1 MAVLRRP
8 FNGATVFKGGTGAV
22 NQNIIAEGIGVTEKP
37 KKRTAE
43 VSALV
48 ADYQRIKEELNTLR
62 KEHEQNRQALERE
75 IERSNAMAVE
85 AEIINIELNQIINT
99 SPDGILLIDEDFT
112 IRRINRTLLDFL
124 HTTEEEAI
132 GMKCLD
138 LLPSSWCRT
147 EKCPISK
154 IVNGEDQVVECDV
167 VKRKGDGTE
176 IPFIYTATP
185 FRGIDGELMGIMANL
200 KDITERKR
208 AEVTLR
214 KANETLARLA
224 TIDGLTQ
231 VANRRFFDQTI
242 SREWNRLKRTGQPL
256 SLILSDVDFF
266 KHYNDTYGHQA
277 GDDCLRAVAGTL
289 DAHVRRGGDAVARY
303 GGEEFA
309 VVLPGT
315 YPEGALCVAEF
326 LRSAVEGLAMEHKN
340 SSVSSVVTISLGVAT
355 AFPSHE
361 LTEEA
366 LIESADKALYEA
378 KASGRNCAAFRHIVP
393 SCVLSA
399 LNHSSKPFN
408 GRPDVPQG

>member
-1 MAVLRRP
+1 M
-8 FNGATVFKGGTGAV
+8 
-22 NQNIIAEGIGVTEKP
+22 NQNTIVEKTRVTDISGG
-37 KKRTAE
+37 RTAGA
-43 VSALV
+43 SALV
-48 ADYQRIKEELNTLR
+48 DDYERIKDELRTLR
-62 KEHEQNRQALERE
+62 REHEENRRTLERE

-99 SPDGILLIDEDFT
+99 SRDGILLIDEDFT
-112 IRRINRTLLDFL
+112 IRRINNTLLDFL

-132 GMKCLD
+132 GTKCFN
-138 LLPSSWCRT
+138 LLPSSWCHT
-147 EKCPISK
+147 DKCPITK

-167 VKRKGDGTE
+167 TKKKSDGTE

-208 AEVTLR
+208 AEVTLQ

-231 VANRRFFDQTI
+231 VANRRFFDQTM

-277 GDDCLRAVAGTL
+277 GDDCLRAVAGAL
-289 DAHVRRGGDAVARY
+289 DAHVRRGGDCVARY
-303 GGEEFA
+303 GGEEFS

-315 YPEGALCVAEF
+315 YPEGAVCVAEF
-326 LRSAVEGLAMEHKN
+326 LRAAVEELAMEHKN

-355 AFPSHE
+355 AFPSPE

-378 KASGRNCAAFRHIVP
+378 KASGRNCAVFRHITPPRVE
-393 SCVLSA
+393 S
-399 LNHSSKPFN
+399 
-408 GRPDVPQG
+408 